1 LSIKE
6 LRMPEQASNRTIL
19 STGNTALDTVLGG
32 GILRDSLFI
41 VAGPPGAGK
50 TILAQQISFAAAR
63 SGLRV
68 IYFTNVSEP
77 HAKLVAHI
85 ESFAFYNQG
94 VIGDQLQLYN
104 ITSQIRNKGLQE
116 TLDFIVDTVRSERAD
131 MVVVDSFRGLKHVL
145 DVSVRDRGAIFDMA
159 ARFSILGCTSLLV
172 GEYTPHETQT
182 DPEFAI
188 ADGIIS
194 LRHATEGTQEQRTLR
209 ITKMRGMRHLGGEH
223 SFTID
228 ESGVHLYPRQEALT
242 QAPPYRATNE
252 RVSMGI
258 ADLDAMLQGGPIRSS
273 STLIVGAAGAGKT
286 ILSLH
291 FLAAG
296 AASGERGLLISF
308 QEHPEQLRL
317 RAQQFGIGEQLH
329 LGSGL
334 TEVLFLSPVELNP
347 DAAAA
352 QIRAAVESRN
362 VKRVVI
368 DSVAELELATADR
381 ERFDDFLASLIG
393 FLRSHEVTT
402 MMTREITQL
411 FGAELSLTSRGLSYI
426 VDNIILLRYIEL
438 QSEIRR
444 TIAVLKIRGS
454 DHDKHLRELVMSNGS
469 MSIRDGFSHLTGLMT
484 GLPRLIEAADRP
496 EKER

>member
-1 LSIKE
+1 
-6 LRMPEQASNRTIL
+6 
-19 STGNTALDTVLGG
+19 
-32 GILRDSLFI
+32 
-41 VAGPPGAGK
+41 
-50 TILAQQISFAAAR
+50 
-63 SGLRV
+63 
-68 IYFTNVSEP
+68 
-77 HAKLVAHI
+77 
-85 ESFAFYNQG
+85 
-94 VIGDQLQLYN
+94 
-104 ITSQIRNKGLQE
+104 
-116 TLDFIVDTVRSERAD
+116 
-131 MVVVDSFRGLKHVL
+131 
-145 DVSVRDRGAIFDMA
+145 
-159 ARFSILGCTSLLV
+159 
-172 GEYTPHETQT
+172 
-182 DPEFAI
+182 
-188 ADGIIS
+188 
-194 LRHATEGTQEQRTLR
+194 
-209 ITKMRGMRHLGGEH
+209 MRGMHHLGGEH

-228 ESGVHLYPRQEALT
+228 ESGLHLYPRQEALT
-242 QAPPYRATNE
+242 QAPSYRATNE

-258 ADLDAMLQGGPIRSS
+258 ADLDAMLRGGPIRSS

-286 ILSLH
+286 LLSLH

-296 AASGERGLLISF
+296 AAAGERGLLVSF

-317 RAQQFGIGEQLH
+317 RAQQFGIDEQLN

-362 VKRVVI
+362 VRRVVI

-393 FLRSHEVTT
+393 FLRGHEVTT
-402 MMTREITQL
+402 IMTREITQL
-411 FGAELSLTSRGLSYI
+411 FGSELSIASRGLSYI

-454 DHDKHLRELVMSNGS
+454 DHDKHLRELVMTNGAI
-469 MSIRDGFSHLTGLMT
+469 SIRAGFGNLAAPLASEPQLADSTDG
-484 GLPRLIEAADRP
+484 P